1 MRVFVIPITRTR
13 WALYCHP
20 ANIAPTRLTK
30 WAGVAS
36 EKWSKWSTYPTTT
49 WRGKIY
55 AYGET
60 LMDKIDF
67 KEYFLKEIP
76 SKDEGA
82 LVSKADIIAPS
93 FVAKTEVL
101 KELDLL
107 VKTQIPYHSKW
118 MKISCYLLPVTS
130 LFTLIPVIPNFPLF
144 YNLFRVYSHY
154 KAQHGAK
161 HLAHLLESRAFEV
174 VQDSELARWYERR
187 ERGESVMGLSQ
198 NSASSESLGS
208 TTAARS
214 TTGQSTNGR
223 LREPEFDQDTL
234 ESGTPLLEDPALVS
248 DSDIAEMALYFDA
261 PAFEHAVRRA
271 RHQIIAQAAKPPRQS

>member
-1 MRVFVIPITRTR
+1 MRIFVVPITRAR
-13 WALYCHP
+13 WALHCHP
-20 ANIAPTRLTK
+20 ASIAPTRLTK

-36 EKWSKWSTYPTTT
+36 DKWSKWSTYPRTT

-107 VKTQIPYHSKW
+107 VRAQIPYHSKW

-130 LFTLIPVIPNFPLF
+130 LFTLVPVIPNFPFF

-161 HLAHLLESRAFEV
+161 HLAHLLESQAFEV
-174 VQDSELARWYERR
+174 VHDSELARWY
-187 ERGESVMGLSQ
+187 GSGGSAAGLSQ

-214 TTGQSTNGR
+214 NSGYSSIGTGA
-223 LREPEFDQDTL
+223 PEFDQDTL
-234 ESGTPLLEDPALVS
+234 ENGTPLLDDPALIS
-248 DSDIAEMALYFDA
+248 DSDIAEMARYFDA
-261 PAFEHAVRRA
+261 PSFEHAVRRA
-271 RHQIIAQAAKPPRQS
+271 RHQIIAQVAKPLR

>member
-1 MRVFVIPITRTR
+1 MRIFVIPITRTR
-13 WALYCHP
+13 WALHCHP
-20 ANIAPTRLTK
+20 ANIAPTRLTR

-36 EKWSKWSTYPTTT
+36 DKWSKWSAYPRTT

-82 LVSKADIIAPS
+82 LVTKADIIAPS

-107 VKTQIPYHSKW
+107 VKTQAPYHSKW

-130 LFTLIPVIPNFPLF
+130 LFTLVPVIPNFPFF

-161 HLAHLLESRAFEV
+161 HLAHLLESQAFEII
-174 VQDSELARWYERR
+174 QDSELSRWY
-187 ERGESVMGLSQ
+187 GGSSTMGSLQ
-198 NSASSESLGS
+198 NSSSSESLGS
-208 TTAARS
+208 TAAVRS
-214 TTGQSTNGR
+214 NTGYSTIEHR
-223 LREPEFDQDTL
+223 TPSEIDQDSL
-234 ESGTPLLEDPALVS
+234 ENGTPLLEDPAMVT
-248 DSDIAEMALYFDA
+248 DSDIAEMARYFDA
-261 PAFEHAVRRA
+261 PTFEHSVRRA
-271 RHQIIAQAAKPPRQS
+271 RHQIIAQMSKPLR

>member
-1 MRVFVIPITRTR
+1 MRIFIIPITRTR
-13 WALYCHP
+13 WALHCHP

-36 EKWSKWSTYPTTT
+36 DKWSKWSAYPRTT

-93 FVAKTEVL
+93 FVAKPEVL

-107 VKTQIPYHSKW
+107 VRTQVPYHSKW

-130 LFTLIPVIPNFPLF
+130 LFTLVPVIPNFPFF

-161 HLAHLLESRAFEV
+161 HLAHLLESQAFEV
-174 VQDSELARWYERR
+174 VQDSELARWYGG
-187 ERGESVMGLSQ
+187 RGVSAAGLSQ

-214 TTGQSTNGR
+214 NTGYSSIEP
-223 LREPEFDQDTL
+223 REPEFDQDTL
-234 ESGTPLLEDPALVS
+234 ENGTPLLEDPTLVT
-248 DSDIAEMALYFDA
+248 DSDIAEMARYFDA

-271 RHQIIAQAAKPPRQS
+271 RHQIMAQMAKPPH

>member
-1 MRVFVIPITRTR
+1 MRIFVIPITRTR
-13 WALYCHP
+13 WALHCHP
-20 ANIAPTRLTK
+20 ANITPTRLTK
-30 WAGVAS
+30 WASVAS
-36 EKWSKWSTYPTTT
+36 EKWNKWSAYPRTT

-107 VKTQIPYHSKW
+107 MKTQVPYHSKW

-130 LFTLIPVIPNFPLF
+130 LFTLVPVIPNFPLF

-154 KAQHGAK
+154 KARHGAK
-161 HLAHLLESRAFEV
+161 HLAHLLESQAFEI
-174 VQDSELARWYERR
+174 VQDSELSRWYDGTRSMS
-187 ERGESVMGLSQ
+187 GSLQ
-198 NSASSESLGS
+198 NSGSEASLGS
-208 TTAARS
+208 TAAARS
-214 TTGQSTNGR
+214 NTGYSTIGNRAGDD
-223 LREPEFDQDTL
+223 LDSL
-234 ESGTPLLEDPALVS
+234 ENGTPLLEDPALIT
-248 DSDIAEMALYFDA
+248 DSDIAEIARYFDA
-261 PAFEHAVRRA
+261 PTFEHAVRRA
-271 RHQIIAQAAKPPRQS
+271 RHQIIAQMAKPPR

>member
-1 MRVFVIPITRTR
+1 MRIFIIPITRTR
-13 WALYCHP
+13 WALHCHP

-36 EKWSKWSTYPTTT
+36 DKWSKWSAYPRTT

-93 FVAKTEVL
+93 FVAKPEVL

-107 VKTQIPYHSKW
+107 VRTQVPYHSKW

-130 LFTLIPVIPNFPLF
+130 LFTLVPVIPNFPFF

-161 HLAHLLESRAFEV
+161 HLAHLLESQAFEV
-174 VQDSELARWYERR
+174 VQDSELARWYGG
-187 ERGESVMGLSQ
+187 RGGSAAGLSQ

-214 TTGQSTNGR
+214 NTGYSSTEP
-223 LREPEFDQDTL
+223 REPEFDQDTL
-234 ESGTPLLEDPALVS
+234 ENGTPLLEDPTLVT
-248 DSDIAEMALYFDA
+248 DSDIAEMARYFDA

-271 RHQIIAQAAKPPRQS
+271 RHQIIAQMAKPPH